1 MKDRIRIRPFR
12 TDDKERVEAFFARM
26 KGETIPFRIYGRE
39 YRIPCDLP
47 ASLVLE
53 LARCEGDVPPQLV
66 LRAAARIFGEE
77 TLNEICA
84 HDDFTMAKLEAMLS
98 WAFETIGGAGGEE
111 GGDREKN

>member
-1 MKDRIRIRPFR
+1 MYKDF
-12 TDDKERVEAFFARM
+12 DQMFARM

-53 LARCEGDVPPQLV
+53 LARCEGEVPPELV
-66 LRAAARIFGEE
+66 VRAAVRIFGEAA
-77 TLNEICA
+77 LDEICA

-98 WAFETIGGAGGEE
+98 WAFETIGGANVRDGGGGE
-111 GGDREKN
+111 KN